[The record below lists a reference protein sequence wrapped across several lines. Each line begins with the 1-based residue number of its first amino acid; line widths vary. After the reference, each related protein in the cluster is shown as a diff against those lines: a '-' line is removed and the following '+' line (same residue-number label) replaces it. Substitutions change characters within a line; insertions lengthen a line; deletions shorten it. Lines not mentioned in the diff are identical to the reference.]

1 MGHVWLPLL
10 LGVLFLLAFGAVGLA
25 LAKDF
30 RGVTTWHA
38 RRTVGMFGQ
47 PSEEQVAWLTYSG
60 EVHWLGLHRIRDDRT
75 GRRDRSDCVAARLMA
90 FGMASSG
97 RQPWWL

>member
-47 PSEEQVAWLTYSG
+47 PSEEQVAWLTALEKFIGWCFTASATI
-60 EVHWLGLHRIRDDRT
+60 GLAVVI
-75 GRRDRSDCVAARLMA
+75 AAIVSLLA
-90 FGMASSG
+90 
-97 RQPWWL
+97 